1 MRLTKSKLRLGKA
14 ARWQFFLQALVFN
27 IVYCI
32 GWYTKWRRLCYGYWV
47 CKCDATQMPDEGRT
61 ADACVSWPDIFNG
74 FGGPCTFFFYFSTS
88 AWTSL
93 HWIGLSVNIRKQNIL
108 VRTSESI

>member
-1 MRLTKSKLRLGKA
+1 
-14 ARWQFFLQALVFN
+14 
-27 IVYCI
+27 
-32 GWYTKWRRLCYGYWV
+32 
-47 CKCDATQMPDEGRT
+47 MPDEGRT

-108 VRTSESI
+108 VRTSESIRSLVLLNLRLLDLSRLTNAFNTR